1 MQKYM
6 ECLNKARNS
15 VIKMIIQFGWIMMLL
30 LVQNL
35 LQSHNYA
42 AFYRRTKEK
51 IISRLVFKAA
61 KTFPNFNTLER
72 FFY

>member
-6 ECLNKARNS
+6 EYLYNARNI
-15 VIKMIIQFGWIMMLL
+15 VIKMIIRFGFIRMFLLGAKPSTKPQF
-30 LVQNL
+30 
-35 LQSHNYA
+35 QSNS
-42 AFYRRTKEK
+42 RRTKEK